1 MQTIGQQPGS
11 TLRLARELCCCNSS
25 TQQDRQE
32 HHKARRQVSW
42 LHLDDQFAD
51 HPKIAQAGGDAA
63 WLFVCVLLYC
73 KRFDTEGFVP
83 AAQVPRLTDR
93 KQPTR
98 LVTKLIAV
106 ELLHE
111 TDGGYLVHD
120 WSDWNRSSQ
129 SRSEAGRKAAAARWD
144 KRNANRNANASDSH
158 DDRIQKGDASGCTIP
173 IPNPLLTSVEMVTK
187 EQPQP
192 VETVDNQT
200 STRVRQIIQ
209 DTAPTKAAA
218 RAAQTRATTELP
230 QLLQQFNAPA
240 ELLAAVLLGQP
251 AQNLANYRRN
261 PTS

>member
-1 MQTIGQQPGS
+1 M
-11 TLRLARELCCCNSS
+11 
-25 TQQDRQE
+25 
-32 HHKARRQVSW
+32 SW

-83 AAQVPRLTDR
+83 AAQVARLTDR
-93 KQPTR
+93 KQPAR

-106 ELLHE
+106 QLLHE

-144 KRNANRNANASDSH
+144 KHNAIRNANASASH
-158 DDRIQKGDASGCTIP
+158 DDRIQKDDASGCTIP

-187 EQPQP
+187 DEPQP
-192 VETVDNQT
+192 VETVDNHT
-200 STRVRQIIQ
+200 ATRVRQLIDQ
-209 DTAPTKAAA
+209 AAPNRAAA
-218 RAAQTRATTELP
+218 TAAKQRATNELAR
-230 QLLQQFNAPA
+230 LVTLFDAPP

-251 AQNLANYRRN
+251 AQNLDNYRRQ